1 MSVSRSLATRLLHML
16 LALAII
22 HQLVISLIMH
32 GPRKGG
38 LGWQLH
44 ETVGVASLAII
55 GVFWLW
61 TLLRRRE
68 TRVAQLFPW
77 LSRAGWA
84 ALWQDGLVHIA
95 ALRRLRLP
103 HGDDSPIAS
112 AVHGLGLL
120 TATVMALT
128 GASYFLQGLVPQ
140 SLTHAAMFV
149 HESVANLMWAYLI
162 AHAGLAVL
170 HELTGQRVL
179 VRMAP
184 LPLEQAGAD

>member
-1 MSVSRSLATRLLHML
+1 MPVSRSLATRVLHML

-22 HQLVISLIMH
+22 HQLAISLIMH

-38 LGWQLH
+38 LAWQAH
-44 ETVGVASLAII
+44 EAVGIASLAIL

-68 TRVAQLFPW
+68 THLGQFFPW
-77 LSRAGWA
+77 LSRAGWS
-84 ALWQDGLVHIA
+84 ALHQDALAHLA

-120 TATVMALT
+120 TASVMALT
-128 GASYFLQGLVPQ
+128 GASYFLQGLAPHA
-140 SLTHAAMFV
+140 LTDAALFV
-149 HESVANLMWAYLI
+149 HKSVANLMWAYLI
-162 AHAGLAVL
+162 AHAGLAML

-179 VRMAP
+179 ARMVP
-184 LPLEQAGAD
+184 LPPERSGAN